1 MNPLAL
7 IRNRGPGG
15 LVEFEAERA
24 YTLDELW
31 AMAVD
36 NDVILRVWTSAY
48 NGSPRS
54 VHVDAKIEKR
64 DFEASLRSKD
74 YPPDQLAAAVAE
86 VLSDPRLGVAAR
98 ASS

>member
-7 IRNRGPGG
+7 IRNRGRGG
-15 LVEFEAERA
+15 LVEFERDRA

-31 AMAVD
+31 ALAVD
-36 NDVILRVWTSAY
+36 NDVILRVWTSDH
-48 NGSPRS
+48 NGAPRS
-54 VHVDAKIEKR
+54 VHVDAKIARR

-98 ASS
+98 ASG